1 MIFNMKNLFIFFLT
15 LLISYAMLSLSINF
29 LSKYLVDLPNSRS
42 SHIKKKP
49 RGGGFIFVFNSIFIS
64 IINLDIS
71 LLLSIPLAFVGL
83 IDDKI
88 NLSSKIRFFSQ
99 ISTIFCILLIVGV
112 PAYFAIIPGYFIIP
126 FLILFG
132 VSLVN
137 FSNFMDG
144 IDGLVAGCF
153 CVIFAM
159 ASLSLDNSYIP
170 IASSLLAF
178 LFFNWEPSKLFMG
191 DIGSTFLGSIF
202 FTVLIKSKNIEEF
215 FSFLMISS
223 PLMFDAFTC
232 VIRRYLKGKDIFSPH
247 RDHLYQ
253 RLCDNNISH
262 SMVSLIYIL
271 PTIIISLTFLI
282 YGIKAC
288 FITTLFS
295 MILGILIDKKFAIKF
310 I

>member
-1 MIFNMKNLFIFFLT
+1 MKNIFVLFFTLFL
-15 LLISYAMLSLSINF
+15 SFAFLSISISF
-29 LSKYLVDLPNSRS
+29 LSKYLIDRPNSRS
-42 SHIKKKP
+42 SHIKEKP

-64 IINLDIS
+64 IINLDFS
-71 LLLSIPLAFVGL
+71 LLLSIPLAFIGL
-83 IDDKI
+83 LDDKI
-88 NLSSKIRFFSQ
+88 NLSSKLRFFSQ
-99 ISTIFCILLIVGV
+99 ISTIFFILLIVGV
-112 PAYFAIIPGYFIIP
+112 PSYFSIIPGYFMMP
-126 FLILFG
+126 FLVLFG
-132 VSLVN
+132 VSLIN

-153 CVIFAM
+153 FVIFTM
-159 ASLSLDNSYIP
+159 ASLSLDNAYIP
-170 IASSLLAF
+170 IATSLLAF

-202 FTVLIKSKNIEEF
+202 FTLLIKSKNIED
-215 FSFLMISS
+215 FSAFLMISS

-282 YGIKAC
+282 FGIKAC
-288 FITTLFS
+288 FIITLFS
-295 MILGILIDKKFAIKF
+295 IILGIFIDKKIAIKF
-310 I
+310 S